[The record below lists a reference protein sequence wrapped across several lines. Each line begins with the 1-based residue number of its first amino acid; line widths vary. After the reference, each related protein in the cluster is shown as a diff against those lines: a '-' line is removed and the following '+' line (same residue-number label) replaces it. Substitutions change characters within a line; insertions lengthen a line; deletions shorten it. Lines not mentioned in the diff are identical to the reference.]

1 MEDEYDNKYFSIFVM
16 SSQQADSVIIDYE
29 GKSVAC
35 FAVEGGG
42 PHGWCKV
49 RNYETWL
56 VQGKKLCNMA
66 GAR

>member
-1 MEDEYDNKYFSIFVM
+1 M

-49 RNYETWL
+49 RNYATWL
-56 VQGKKLCNMA
+56 VRGKKLFNMA